1 MARSYFQKL
10 KLLILYRILF
20 IHSDESHPLTMAQMI
35 SLLNQY
41 GISAERKSVY
51 DDIETLRLYGAD
63 IISNRGKYYMAS
75 RLFELPELKLL
86 VDVVQSSKVL
96 STRKSELL
104 IKKIQS
110 LCSVHEAKQLQRNVR
125 TYHAKKGLNEE
136 IYYTIDSIHTAL
148 QNEKKLSFQYYEWFL
163 PETGPCIPQK
173 HLRHN
178 GKVYEVSPIELIWDR
193 DHYYLVGCEKDDPQR
208 KHFRIDKM
216 VSTSVLEEP
225 VLLEASGRAFDA
237 PAYTKEVFGMF
248 SGTHEY
254 VTIQMPNR
262 LIGVAVDRFGESVKP
277 ERVDADH
284 FKITVHVQVS
294 PQFYGWIFGLDG
306 DVRVLAPAHVREQI
320 AQRAK
325 KWNLS

>member
-104 IKKIQS
+104 IKKFNRF
-110 LCSVHEAKQLQRNVR
+110 A
-125 TYHAKKGLNEE
+125 
-136 IYYTIDSIHTAL
+136 
-148 QNEKKLSFQYYEWFL
+148 
-163 PETGPCIPQK
+163 
-173 HLRHN
+173 
-178 GKVYEVSPIELIWDR
+178 
-193 DHYYLVGCEKDDPQR
+193 
-208 KHFRIDKM
+208 
-216 VSTSVLEEP
+216 
-225 VLLEASGRAFDA
+225 AFMK
-237 PAYTKEVFGMF
+237 PNSF
-248 SGTHEY
+248 SGMCGRTTPKKDSTKKF
-254 VTIQMPNR
+254 TIR
-262 LIGVAVDRFGESVKP
+262 LIRFIL
-277 ERVDADH
+277 H
-284 FKITVHVQVS
+284 FKTRKSFPFNIMNGFCRKQGRV
-294 PQFYGWIFGLDG
+294 FRKNIFGITE
-306 DVRVLAPAHVREQI
+306 RCMKFRQ
-320 AQRAK
+320 
-325 KWNLS
+325 SS